1 MTKKFI
7 KEWKEYNR
15 TCCEVY
21 SRVMW
26 YYSNIS
32 LFNWWKKA
40 EFFGRKNFDLNTSNN
55 SIFIKQYS

>member
-1 MTKKFI
+1 MDELEKK
-7 KEWKEYNR
+7 R
-15 TCCEVY
+15 TRCEVY
-21 SRVMW
+21 SRVMG

-55 SIFIKQYS
+55 SAFIKQYS